1 MEAMMKAFQACDY
14 VSSDPAKA
22 VQMAETALEI
32 THGCPEAFNVLAQCK
47 ATSLDEAFD
56 LYTYF
61 LYSISTYSS
70 FSFVRVLMR
79 RRRCVCRVVGR
90 VVSLVVSCR
99 VGRAGCHV
107 PVRRVGKRRKRRGR
121 C

>member
-1 MEAMMKAFQACDY
+1 MKAFQACDY

-22 VQMAETALEI
+22 VQMAEAALEI

-56 LYTYF
+56 LHTYF

-70 FSFVRVLMR
+70 FSFVRVLMIIR
-79 RRRCVCRVVGR
+79 HC
-90 VVSLVVSCR
+90 VVSCRWSCRVVSCR
-99 VGRAGCHV
+99 VVSC
-107 PVRRVGKRRKRRGR
+107 RVVSCRSCGGVV
-121 C
+121 CVCVV